1 MKQIVNEDENKFS
14 EILKG
19 YTFEQLVYAKAINNK
34 QKTDIYIQEKEIDA
48 EFKRRLEER

>member
-34 QKTDIYIQEKEIDA
+34 QKTDIYIQEIDA